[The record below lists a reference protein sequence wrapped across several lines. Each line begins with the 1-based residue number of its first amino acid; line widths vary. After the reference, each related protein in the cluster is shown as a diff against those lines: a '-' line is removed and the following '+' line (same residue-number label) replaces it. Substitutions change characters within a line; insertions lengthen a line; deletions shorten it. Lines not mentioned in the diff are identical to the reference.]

1 MAEARAI
8 TATPAAE
15 PTLQQRI
22 MKLAGPT
29 LAEQF
34 LVSAVGI
41 ADMIMVGKIGPAAIA
56 AVGLTNQPIMFLHSA
71 LMALN
76 VGTTALVARL
86 IGARQPERASAA
98 AKQTLAVALVL
109 GILLAMV
116 AVLFAAP
123 ILKIMG
129 AGPDVMEN
137 GVGYFKVV
145 GAGILFGAMAMN
157 MTASLRGAGDTK
169 SAMKINIIAN
179 LFNVVG
185 NYLLINGVFGFPR
198 LGVVGAGV
206 ATTLSRV
213 LAFAMFLRV
222 IVSGKKIIRPD
233 FTTRYALDWE
243 LLRRAFKVGIPAAI
257 EQFVLRAGMLV
268 FTTVVSGLGTVTFAA
283 HQVGMNIMSISFM
296 PGMAFSVAA
305 TTLVGQNLGAE
316 RPEEAEISAAETR
329 RIGMMVGMGAAVL
342 FFFLGRQI
350 AGFYSTD
357 PGVIGQTALILR
369 LYALVQPAQSTAFIL
384 SGALRGAGDTTW
396 VLYANTLGTWV
407 GRVIIGMALVRW
419 FGLGLLGAWIAMGID
434 QLGRSFLISS
444 RFKSGHWKTQKV

>member
-1 MAEARAI
+1 MADARAI
-8 TATPAAE
+8 AAVPAAE
-15 PTLQQRI
+15 STLRQRV

-41 ADMIMVGKIGPAAIA
+41 ADMIQVGHVGPAAIA
-56 AVGLTNQPIMFLHSA
+56 AVGLTNQPIMFLNAA

-86 IGARQPERASAA
+86 IGSREVDKASAT
-98 AKQTLAVALVL
+98 AKQTLAVAVVL
-109 GILLAMV
+109 GIVLSV
-116 AVLFAAP
+116 IAVVFAEP

-129 AGPDVMEN
+129 AEPDVMAN

-145 GAGILFGAMAMN
+145 GVGVFFGALSMN

-169 SAMKINIIAN
+169 SAMQINIIAN
-179 LFNVVG
+179 LFNIVG
-185 NYLLINGVFGFPR
+185 NWLLINGIWIFPR
-198 LGVVGAGV
+198 LEVVGAGI

-213 LAFAMFLRV
+213 IGCILFLRILV
-222 IVSGKKIIRPD
+222 QGKKIIRPNFVERFQVD
-233 FTTRYALDWE
+233 QT

-268 FTTVVSGLGTVTFAA
+268 FTALVSGLGTVTFAA

-316 RPEEAEISAAETR
+316 NPEEAERSAAETR
-329 RIGMMVGMGAAVL
+329 KIGMMVGMVAATL
-342 FFFLGRQI
+342 FFFFGKYI
-350 AGFYSTD
+350 AMLYSSD
-357 PGVIGQTALILR
+357 PGVVNQTATILK
-369 LYALVQPAQSTAFIL
+369 LYAIVQPAQSTAFIF

-396 VLYANTLGTWV
+396 VLYANAAGTWI
-407 GRVIIGMALVRW
+407 GRVIIGYLLVNAV
-419 FGLGLLGAWIAMGID
+419 GLGLVGAWIAMGID
-434 QLGRSFLISS
+434 QIGRSLLISS

>member
-1 MAEARAI
+1 
-8 TATPAAE
+8 
-15 PTLQQRI
+15 

-29 LAEQF
+29 LAEQL
-34 LVSAVGI
+34 LVSAVHI
-41 ADMIMVGKIGPAAIA
+41 ADMVMVGRIGPAAIA
-56 AVGLTNQPIMFLHSA
+56 AVGLTNQPVMFLHSA

-86 IGARQPERASAA
+86 IGAGQQDRASAA
-98 AKQTLAVALVL
+98 AKQTLAVALIL
-109 GILLAMV
+109 GVALASV
-116 AVLFAAP
+116 AVAFAAP
-123 ILKIMG
+123 VLKAMG

-137 GVGYFKVV
+137 GVAYFKVV
-145 GAGILFGAMAMN
+145 GAGIAFGAMAMN

-169 SAMKINIIAN
+169 SAMKINIVAN
-179 LFNVVG
+179 LFNVCG
-185 NYLLINGVFGFPR
+185 NYVLINGVLGFPR
-198 LGVVGAGV
+198 LGVLGAGV
-206 ATTLSRV
+206 ATTLARV
-213 LAFAMFLRV
+213 LAFVMFLHV
-222 IVSGKKIIRPD
+222 ITSGKKIIRPD
-233 FTTRYALDWE
+233 FTTRFVAEWD
-243 LLRRAFKVGIPAAI
+243 LLRRAFRVGVPAAV

-268 FTTVVSGLGTVTFAA
+268 FTAVVSGLGTVTFAA

-316 RPEEAEISAAETR
+316 NPDEAERSAAETLK
-329 RIGMMVGMGAAVL
+329 IGMMVGMTAASL

-357 PGVIGQTALILR
+357 PGVIVQTASILK

-396 VLYANTLGTWV
+396 VLYANALGTWI
-407 GRVIIGMALVRW
+407 GRVVIGSALVRS
-419 FGLGLLGAWIAMGID
+419 FGLGLLGAWIAMGVD

-444 RFKSGHWKTQKV
+444 RFKSGRWKTQKV